1 MNRRLDDDAIARA
14 VAQLDPAPPSLD
26 GDQRRRAELA
36 KARITASPAAG
47 FASSGPGARAPRRR
61 GRRRLAVGA
70 GALVS
75 GLAAA
80 VLLPSTLGG
89 GSAFA
94 GWSAVPKPV
103 DGAEAAAAAA
113 KCWQPMALTGDDVA
127 TPRIRIA
134 ERRGAWTFVALSGD
148 RSDADCLMS
157 NDSVGQ
163 LGSDGIVAGS
173 SGRRVVPP
181 APVPGAGIDQ
191 VTSQETPVDGDT
203 SVFLVQGRVGP
214 DVARVTVRT
223 RSGLELQASLVD
235 GEFAAWWPAPQQ
247 RSYQPAETWTYVVR
261 LTDGTT
267 REVSAG

>member
-1 MNRRLDDDAIARA
+1 MNRRIDDDAIARA
-14 VAQLDPAPPSLD
+14 VAQLDPAPSTMD

-36 KARITASPAAG
+36 KARITASAAAG
-47 FASSGPGARAPRRR
+47 SAGSGTGAHAPHQR

-75 GLAAA
+75 GVAAA
-80 VLLPSTLGG
+80 VVLPLTLGG

-94 GWSAVPKPV
+94 GWSAVPQPV
-103 DGAEAAAAAA
+103 VGAEAAAAAA
-113 KCWQPMALTGDDVA
+113 KCWRPIALTGDDVA

-148 RSDADCLMS
+148 RSAADCLMA
-157 NDSVGQ
+157 NDSVGR

-173 SGRRVVPP
+173 SGKRVDPP
-181 APVPGAGIDQ
+181 APVPADGLDQ
-191 VTSQETPVDGDT
+191 VTSSETAVDGDT

-214 DVARVTVRT
+214 DVAGVTVRT
-223 RSGLELQASLVD
+223 RSGLELRASLVD

-247 RSYQPAETWTYVVR
+247 SSRQPAEAWTYVVR

-267 REVSAG
+267 REVAPQ